1 MEGIASE
8 SLVLTLSQ
16 EVEYLTSY
24 QCIAI
29 ERTIKSISPLLKKR
43 LRDDLE
49 SIHIRLM
56 EIYEIFDVLKLEQL
70 TMSARLLYEQS
81 KRAMLRSTS
90 LRLTCS

>member
-1 MEGIASE
+1 MERSASE
-8 SLVLTLSQ
+8 SLVLTLSK
-16 EVEYLTSY
+16 EVEHLTSY

-43 LRDDLE
+43 LREDLE
-49 SIHIRLM
+49 SIHTRLL
-56 EIYEIFDVLKLEQL
+56 EIYETFDVLNVEQL
-70 TMSARLLYEQS
+70 TISARLLYEQS

>member
-1 MEGIASE
+1 MDGIASE
-8 SLVLTLSQ
+8 SLILTLSK

-43 LRDDLE
+43 LRDDLD
-49 SIHIRLM
+49 SIHSRLE
-56 EIYEIFDVLKLEQL
+56 EIYETFDVLNIEQL
-70 TMSARLLYEQS
+70 TISARLLYEQS
-81 KRAMLRSTS
+81 KRATLRSTS

>member
-43 LRDDLE
+43 LRDDSE
-49 SIHIRLM
+49 SIHTRLV
-56 EIYEIFDVLKLEQL
+56 EIYETFDVLNLEQL
-70 TMSARLLYEQS
+70 TISARLLYEQS